1 MRYEAE
7 IDGRQVSIEL
17 EERDGRVSAKI
28 GGRDYDL
35 EVMRPE
41 EGAYLILAGDHVYE
55 AHAWSE
61 QTNAVRIQLRDR
73 IFAVNIIDRK
83 HRRVT
88 TDHRSEG
95 RQNLTAPMPGK
106 VARVLLN
113 VGDEVTA
120 GQGVV
125 VVEAMKMQN
134 EIKAPKAGRVIEV
147 RVAEGVTVTAS
158 QVLAVVE

>member
-17 EERDGRVSAKI
+17 EQRDGRVSAKI
-28 GGRDYDL
+28 GERDYDL
-35 EVMRPE
+35 EVLRPE

-55 AHAWSE
+55 ARAWSE
-61 QTNAVRIQLRDR
+61 QPNAMRIQLRDR
-73 IFAVNIIDRK
+73 MFAVNIIDRK

-88 TDHRSEG
+88 ADHRSEG

-113 VGDEVTA
+113 VGDAVAA

-125 VVEAMKMQN
+125 VVE
-134 EIKAPKAGRVIEV
+134 
-147 RVAEGVTVTAS
+147 
-158 QVLAVVE
+158 